1 MVTQTPLSVVTRP
14 PSVRK
19 FGRLTGSPKWTLVDS
34 PLWSLLVSYLSYA
47 LGKSRQQGLGK
58 QADRQGYG
66 KLSEGALLCEQQFLS
81 TLVPLSSL
89 SAWLLTKAG
98 VVSEEFGHM
107 TLFLQW
113 AEFMWSLLR
122 GQRAKNN

>member
-1 MVTQTPLSVVTRP
+1 MDSGGFP
-14 PSVRK
+14 
-19 FGRLTGSPKWTLVDS
+19 TLVS
-34 PLWSLLVSYLSYA
+34 RWSYLSYA

-89 SAWLLTKAG
+89 SAWLLMKAG

-107 TLFLQW
+107 TLFLQR